1 MSRRDLI
8 DPESREP
15 LDQLLA
21 VMPGGFNAIPD
32 IVARREAAAQL
43 LAAIEVP
50 PNPNVTHEDRTVPGP
65 EGAPDISVRI
75 YRPVNASGTLPGV
88 YFIHGGGMI
97 LGNVE
102 GENAVAEQV
111 CEQVGAVV
119 VSVEYRLAPE
129 DPHPA
134 QSEDCYAGLVW
145 MARNAAELGF
155 DPDRLAVYGG
165 SAGGGLTIATVLL
178 ARDRGFPAI
187 RFQMPIY
194 PMIDHTNETA
204 SSHEITDIGVWDR
217 KANIEAWDWYL
228 GGGKPDQYAAPVLAE
243 DLSGLPPAFIDVGTV
258 DLFRDEDIAFAN
270 RLMQAGVPCE
280 LHVNP
285 GAYHASEVLA
295 PQAALSAADL
305 GAPLRRA
312 APRPGLNRPGLS
324 GPVRPD
330 QARSGQAGQPPAA
343 VVGDHVGER
352 ADDVDRPAARGP
364 GQLRVGA
371 VQVPDDALGVRPA
384 GEPAEVGL
392 PGRLQRRQARRAA
405 LGRPARG
412 RSAGSRG
419 SPRSGRCPRTPA
431 RGRARRSGRR
441 AASTTCSS
449 TSTQPATDPISRNGV
464 PPLNTRSPQ
473 NSTDCSR
480 QPREHVVG
488 GVRGRADV
496 PHGDAGV
503 PGVQRDLVGEGQER
517 RLERQLPPV
526 RVLPERLVPGRAERD
541 RLGPGALVGDDG
553 RGREQRVAERVVAV
567 MVGVDQGAHRGRGDV
582 PDRRRGRPGC
592 AARSS
597 TRRC

>member
-8 DPESREP
+8 DPESRQT

-21 VMPGGFNAIPD
+21 VLPGGFNAIPD

-43 LAAIEVP
+43 LAAVEVP
-50 PNPNVTHEDRTVPGP
+50 PNPNVSHEDRTVPGP

-134 QSEDCYAGLVW
+134 QCEDCYAGLAW

-155 DPDRLAVYGG
+155 DPARLAVYGG
-165 SAGGGLTIATVLL
+165 SAGGGLTIAMVLL

-228 GGGKPDQYAAPVLAE
+228 GGGKPDQYAAPVLVE

-295 PQAALSAADL
+295 PQAGLSAQIWERRFDA
-305 GAPLRRA
+305 LRRA
-312 APRPGLNRPGLS
+312 LA
-324 GPVRPD
+324 
-330 QARSGQAGQPPAA
+330 
-343 VVGDHVGER
+343 
-352 ADDVDRPAARGP
+352 
-364 GQLRVGA
+364 
-371 VQVPDDALGVRPA
+371 
-384 GEPAEVGL
+384 
-392 PGRLQRRQARRAA
+392 
-405 LGRPARG
+405 
-412 RSAGSRG
+412 
-419 SPRSGRCPRTPA
+419 
-431 RGRARRSGRR
+431 
-441 AASTTCSS
+441 
-449 TSTQPATDPISRNGV
+449 
-464 PPLNTRSPQ
+464 
-473 NSTDCSR
+473 
-480 QPREHVVG
+480 
-488 GVRGRADV
+488 
-496 PHGDAGV
+496 
-503 PGVQRDLVGEGQER
+503 
-517 RLERQLPPV
+517 
-526 RVLPERLVPGRAERD
+526 
-541 RLGPGALVGDDG
+541 
-553 RGREQRVAERVVAV
+553 
-567 MVGVDQGAHRGRGDV
+567 
-582 PDRRRGRPGC
+582 
-592 AARSS
+592 
-597 TRRC
+597 